1 MLRSLPFAALLGG
14 LILSA
19 SAQAVDVDPATYGYP
34 ITNPFEATIAT
45 TPPQMRPL
53 LPDEDDINQSD
64 YTLNLRPERE
74 HILPANFWAV
84 KKLTYRMAKQ
94 DHPAPLMF
102 LIAGTGA
109 AYDSSLNEYLK
120 KLFYQE
126 GYHVVQLSSPTS
138 YDFMSSASRL
148 ATPGISQYDA
158 EDLYHVMQA
167 VRAQQAKLPVTDYY
181 LAGYSLGALDAA
193 FVSHLD
199 ETRKSFNFK
208 KVLML
213 NPPVNLFTSISNL
226 DKLVQTEVKGIN
238 NSTTFYEL
246 VLGKLTR
253 YFQDKGRVDLNAA
266 LVYDL
271 QNSKER
277 LTNEQMAMLIGT
289 MFRFSSADIVFTS
302 DLINRRGLITP
313 PQQQFNYGTE
323 LTPFFQK
330 AAACNFR
337 CYAEQQLL
345 PMWQA
350 KHAGGSLPELN
361 QQVSLH
367 ALESY
372 LKNTPKIAV
381 MTNAD
386 DLILGPGDLSF
397 LRQTF
402 GPRLSVYPLGGHC
415 GNLDYRV
422 NTDAMLEFF
431 RG

>member
-1 MLRSLPFAALLGG
+1 MAALIG
-14 LILSA
+14 SA
-19 SAQAVDVDPATYGYP
+19 
-34 ITNPFEATIAT
+34 
-45 TPPQMRPL
+45 
-53 LPDEDDINQSD
+53 
-64 YTLNLRPERE
+64 
-74 HILPANFWAV
+74 
-84 KKLTYRMAKQ
+84 
-94 DHPAPLMF
+94 
-102 LIAGTGA
+102 
-109 AYDSSLNEYLK
+109 
-120 KLFYQE
+120 
-126 GYHVVQLSSPTS
+126 
-138 YDFMSSASRL
+138 
-148 ATPGISQYDA
+148 
-158 EDLYHVMQA
+158 
-167 VRAQQAKLPVTDYY
+167 
-181 LAGYSLGALDAA
+181 
-193 FVSHLD
+193 
-199 ETRKSFNFK
+199 
-208 KVLML
+208 
-213 NPPVNLFTSISNL
+213 
-226 DKLVQTEVKGIN
+226 
-238 NSTTFYEL
+238 
-246 VLGKLTR
+246 
-253 YFQDKGRVDLNAA
+253 
-266 LVYDL
+266 
-271 QNSKER
+271 
-277 LTNEQMAMLIGT
+277 
-289 MFRFSSADIVFTS
+289 FRFSVADIVFTS

-313 PQQQFNYGTE
+313 HQLQFNYGTE